1 MATSL
6 PQVVLPSK
14 TWVDLYDATGITLG
28 TQIIIQNTGGSEAR
42 LVESLA
48 QPNLKNGFNLI
59 SGRKYLTSATTPV
72 GIWAYAHTGTTLQV
86 ETAS

>member
-28 TQIIIQNTGGSEAR
+28 AQIIIQNTGGNEAR

-48 QPNLKNGFNLI
+48 QPELTSGFNLI
-59 SGRKYLTSATTPV
+59 PERGFLSSASAPV
-72 GIWAYAHTGTTLQV
+72 GSWAYAHVGTTLHV
-86 ETAS
+86 EEA

>member
-28 TQIIIQNTGGSEAR
+28 TQLIIQNTGGTEAR

-48 QPNLKNGFNLI
+48 QPELTSGFNLI
-59 SGRKYLTSATTPV
+59 PERDFLTSAAAPV
-72 GIWAYAHTGTTLQV
+72 GSWAYAHSGTTLHI
-86 ETAS
+86 EEA

>member
-14 TWVDLYDATGITLG
+14 QWVDLYDATGITLG
-28 TQIIIQNTGGSEAR
+28 TQIIIQNTGGNEAR

-48 QPNLKNGFNLI
+48 QPELN
-59 SGRKYLTSATTPV
+59 SGYNVLYDTEYLTSASTPV
-72 GIWAYAHTGTTLQV
+72 GSWAYAHTGTTLHV
-86 ETAS
+86 EEA

>member
-14 TWVDLYDATGITLG
+14 IWVDLYAATGITLG
-28 TQIIIQNTGGSEAR
+28 TQLIIQNTGGNEAR

-48 QPNLKNGFNLI
+48 QPELTSGFNLV
-59 SGRKYLTSATTPV
+59 SENNFMTSASAPV
-72 GIWAYAHTGTTLQV
+72 GVWAYAHAGTTLHI
-86 ETAS
+86 EEA

>member
-14 TWVDLYDATGITLG
+14 EWIDIYADTGITLG
-28 TQIIIQNTGGSEAR
+28 TQIIIQNTGGNEAR

-48 QPNLKNGFNLI
+48 QPGLNSGYNLI
-59 SGRKYLTSATTPV
+59 FERDYLTSATTPV
-72 GIWAYAHTGTTLQV
+72 GIWAYAHAGTTLHV
-86 ETAS
+86 EAA

>member
-28 TQIIIQNTGGSEAR
+28 TQLIIQNTGGTEAR

-48 QPNLKNGFNLI
+48 QPELTNGFNLI
-59 SGRKYLTSATTPV
+59 PERDFLTSATAPV
-72 GIWAYAHTGTTLQV
+72 GSWAYAHSGTTLHI
-86 ETAS
+86 EEA

>member
-28 TQIIIQNTGGSEAR
+28 TQIIIQNTGGNEAR

-48 QPNLKNGFNLI
+48 QPEMN
-59 SGRKYLTSATTPV
+59 SGYNIIPEREYLSSAAAPV
-72 GIWAYAHTGTTLQV
+72 GVWAYAHAGTTLHV
-86 ETAS
+86 EVA